1 MFIQTDWTENLV
13 QVVWYGDMKPLSNHD
28 DIRNMGSMMFFPLT
42 CSLAQMHNHRIFR
55 FGTNIIEGW
64 NVAMWFDFLQ
74 SDNNWHFKIRL

>member
-42 CSLAQMHNHRIFR
+42 SSLAQMHNHRIFR
-55 FGTNIIEGW
+55 FGTNIIEG
-64 NVAMWFDFLQ
+64 
-74 SDNNWHFKIRL
+74 